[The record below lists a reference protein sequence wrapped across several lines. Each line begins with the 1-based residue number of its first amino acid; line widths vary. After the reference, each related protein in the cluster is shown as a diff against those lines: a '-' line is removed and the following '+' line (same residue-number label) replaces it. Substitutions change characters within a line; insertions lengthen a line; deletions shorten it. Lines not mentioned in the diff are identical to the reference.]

1 MASLVDGGCCGGP
14 MPVLGEKMILTPFF
28 VFSSKMPSNHET
40 AGHDPSLKTPRDPP
54 QKAAGDS
61 AAVSDR
67 DADDPTPFPRVRA
80 CPREF
85 AVQLRARNLR
95 KSRVKYGVIYV
106 GRRLA

>member
-1 MASLVDGGCCGGP
+1 
-14 MPVLGEKMILTPFF
+14 MIPKGDWQPPQA
-28 VFSSKMPSNHET
+28 FSSVSPEHET
-40 AGHDPSLKTPRDPP
+40 PKGPP

-95 KSRVKYGVIYV
+95 KSRVKNGVIYV
-106 GRRLA
+106 GPRQT

>member
-1 MASLVDGGCCGGP
+1 M
-14 MPVLGEKMILTPFF
+14 GEKMILTPFF
-28 VFSSKMPSNHET
+28 VFSSKMSSNRKT

-61 AAVSDR
+61 AAVSDW

-95 KSRVKYGVIYV
+95 KSRVKNGVIYV